1 MKYTYMHVCNL
12 DSDACIQSIYKYIHV
27 SARVRRVR
35 VSAVS
40 ITPRN
45 ACGLHV
51 NYNRL
56 HLHVNVVSSIS
67 IVQ

>member
-1 MKYTYMHVCNL
+1 MHVCNL

-27 SARVRRVR
+27 SVYVRRVR

-40 ITPRN
+40 MTPRN
-45 ACGLHV
+45 AFELHV
-51 NYNRL
+51 NCNRL
-56 HLHVNVVSSIS
+56 HLHVNIVSSIT